1 MKILIYSA
9 NFAPEPTGIGKY
21 SGDMAWWL
29 AVQLPFISL
38 IVKEYPWEA
47 SVSQWETLL
56 QGTLQDQ
63 QLHPFSKFPACF
75 RQQADL
81 LKSERRVQSDRGD
94 IHSTDAGNHRVT
106 AFRLALRDQLSQE
119 HLADAVADTIGAH
132 VD

>member
-1 MKILIYSA
+1 MSRGRNRLQKVVNWHSLATSRPL
-9 NFAPEPTGIGKY
+9 APGSWIKTNHIPTTY
-21 SGDMAWWL
+21 MAWWP
-29 AVQLPFISL
+29 AVQLPSISL

-81 LKSERRVQSDRGD
+81 LKSEGRVQS
-94 IHSTDAGNHRVT
+94 N
-106 AFRLALRDQLSQE
+106 
-119 HLADAVADTIGAH
+119 
-132 VD
+132 